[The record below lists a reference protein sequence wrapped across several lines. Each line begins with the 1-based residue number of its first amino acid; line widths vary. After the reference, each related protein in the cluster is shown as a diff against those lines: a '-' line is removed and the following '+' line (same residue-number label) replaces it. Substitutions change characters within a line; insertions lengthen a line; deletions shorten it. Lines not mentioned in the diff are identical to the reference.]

1 MVDVGGVVDPLV
13 AVIVMR
19 RITDDDQMIAGH
31 VLQPV
36 GDVRASPERLIAPA
50 GDAMGILHVL
60 VEAYG
65 NAEQGECDDLSRET
79 DTDRAAAALPGSK
92 MADSLKKDDEKDAE
106 GRSGVVGLKPG
117 DDDQAQN
124 TDEKMPKRRT
134 NAAVLKKGR

>member
-1 MVDVGGVVDPLV
+1 MVDVGSVVGPLI

-19 RITDDDQMIAGH
+19 RIADDDQMVAGH

-36 GDVRASPERLIAPA
+36 GDVSASPERLVAPA
-50 GDAMGILHVL
+50 GDAMGILYVL

-65 NAEQGECDDLSRET
+65 NTEQRECDDLSSET
-79 DTDRAAAALPGSK
+79 DTDRAAVALPGTK
-92 MADSLKKDDEKDAE
+92 MADGLKKDNEKDAE
-106 GRSGVVGLKPG
+106 GRSGIVRLKPG

-124 TDEKMPKRRT
+124 TDEKIPKRRT